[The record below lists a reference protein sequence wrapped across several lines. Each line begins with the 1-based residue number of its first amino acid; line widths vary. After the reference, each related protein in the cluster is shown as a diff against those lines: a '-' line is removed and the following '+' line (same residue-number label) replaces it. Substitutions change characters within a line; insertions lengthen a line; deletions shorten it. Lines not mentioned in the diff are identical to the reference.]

1 MKNQENQLAVQEP
14 KGFEVQTI
22 DLSTGFP
29 NLDNADVI
37 PVDLMADYW
46 TPENSGEEKR
56 VIFIEVKNRTVIS
69 QDPDAAGEVLDLA
82 CAYFATQ
89 ENGEIKTVSNGSKRL
104 VAALENFGAQRGMP
118 FLITYLG
125 KKKNATNAF
134 KSDNWS
140 VKPLRLAV

>member
-1 MKNQENQLAVQEP
+1 MKTETQLMTQEA
-14 KGFEVQTI
+14 KSGFEIQTYDI
-22 DLSTGFP
+22 AGGFP
-29 NLDNADVI
+29 DLAAADVI
-37 PVDLMADYW
+37 PIDLMADYW
-46 TPENSGEEKR
+46 TPEKEGEEKR
-56 VIFIEVKNRTVIS
+56 VIFVEVKNRTVVS
-69 QDPDAAGEVLDLA
+69 QEEPGEVIDLS

-125 KKKNATNAF
+125 KKKNATNSF

-140 VKPLRLAV
+140 VKPLRLAI